1 MEWGA
6 WLLNL
11 WAIFWMLAF
20 FGGSIF
26 IHEFGHFLIAKKRK
40 LYVPTFSIGFG
51 PKIFS
56 WKRGETEYCISL
68 FPLGGYVALPQMGE
82 IPILEGSST
91 IPTKTLSFTDKFLVA
106 VMGAVF
112 NILFA
117 FVIATMLWIVGLSV
131 PEQDKSTE
139 IGYIVPKWS
148 DEFGVTQPSPALQAG
163 LQVGDKI
170 LAIDDQPIQCFSDIE
185 KYIILGTHRSKQGHA
200 QSRITFERNR
210 QTHSTVLRP
219 LKVQTNLLTND
230 FVRFSGIIA
239 PKQDLTIERIESGS
253 SAEKIGL
260 QLGDKIVAI
269 DDQPLHSF
277 LGLRTY
283 LNEKKPESVA
293 LSLQRNG
300 ELLKLACEPLKVPQ
314 QKSWLQMGEKN
325 KLLEFYV
332 DEQDRDTCIKILT
345 SQGEFFIPFTE
356 DAIVRSCN
364 GIRVNNLND
373 LYALLESFRGKNLM
387 FELVHNGKSQLVSLP
402 ATDLNLQLHDMQYTY
417 RLGILFQQK
426 MILTHP
432 TPWKQFSQSIQ
443 STLETFSRLVNKNS
457 DIKVQHL
464 MGAPGIMRLLH
475 RFSTD
480 DFRRLLWFIVLLN
493 INLAILNLFPIPVLD
508 GGHILFACIEK
519 IRGKALPGRLISTIQ
534 TVFVILFLG
543 LMLYVTVFDL
553 RRWQGDLQMESEQKR
568 LEKLAIPIQ
577 LN

>member
-1 MEWGA
+1 MEWSA

-26 IHEFGHFLIAKKRK
+26 IHELGHFLIAKKRK

-51 PKIFS
+51 PKVFS
-56 WKRGETEYCISL
+56 WKKGETEYCISL

-82 IPILEGSST
+82 VPLLEGSSINST
-91 IPTKTLSFTDKFLVA
+91 RALSFMDKFLVA

-112 NILFA
+112 NVLFA
-117 FVIATMLWIVGLSV
+117 FIIATILWIVGLSV
-131 PEQDKSTE
+131 PEQEKSTE
-139 IGYIVPKWS
+139 IGYIVPTWS
-148 DEFGVTQPSPALQAG
+148 NEYGVTQSSPALQAG

-170 LAIDDQPIQCFSDIE
+170 LVIDDQPIQCFSDIE
-185 KYIILGTHRSKQGHA
+185 KYIILGTHRSTQGHA
-200 QSRITFERNR
+200 QARITFERN
-210 QTHSTVLRP
+210 QQIHHTVLRP
-219 LKVQTNLLTND
+219 SKIQTNLLTND

-260 QLGDKIVAI
+260 RPGDKIVAI
-269 DDQPLHSF
+269 DNQPLHSF

-283 LNEKKPESVA
+283 LNENKPESVI
-293 LSLQRNG
+293 LSIQRNG

-314 QKSWLQMGEKN
+314 QKAWLQMGEKN
-325 KLLEFYV
+325 RLLEFYV
-332 DEQDRDTCIKILT
+332 DEQNNDTCIKILT

-356 DAIVRSCN
+356 GATVRSCN
-364 GIRVNNLND
+364 GIRINNLDD
-373 LYALLESFRGKNLM
+373 LYAILESFRGKNLM
-387 FELVHNGKSQLVSLP
+387 FELVHNGKNQLVSLP

-493 INLAILNLFPIPVLD
+493 INLAILNLLPIPVLD

-519 IRGKALPGRLISTIQ
+519 MRGKALPGKFINTIQ

-543 LMLYVTVFDL
+543 LMLYVTLFDL

-568 LEKLAIPIQ
+568 LEQLAIPIQ